1 MAGSLT
7 LRNIHDFELALLD
20 PAIAMT
26 TRGVLLNEP
35 RRQAMMKALG
45 DARVPLLRE
54 TRDFVVSEIFASA
67 LAGDKPLPNKKLF
80 LTKWRCRCCRAGKIK
95 TQHCW
100 TCADYKERPGLR
112 ILYNLPKCRQCG
124 GEPKRDDLTFKP
136 TSTQQVKIV
145 LYNLLKLPKR
155 IKDGKLTADE
165 DALKSLLA
173 HDSSG
178 FVKKLIEIRKLST
191 MRSIFKRIEP
201 GADGRIR
208 SFYNP
213 AGTETGRFSSSGG
226 RPESKVNWALVE
238 STNLQNMP
246 KKEAKVDA
254 RFNVRHCFVPEPGHV
269 FIEADLGGAEA
280 WVTAACSGDDRLLQR
295 LADPNFNVHIW
306 TATAIFP
313 SKSTISRDSDEYTLG
328 KKARHA
334 LNYGMQW
341 ATFLKN
347 INADADKT
355 GIAIDA
361 ADARRITRAYHK
373 LHPELKQWWNQVQ
386 RRLNATKNLTTCFGR
401 KRTFFGRGQG
411 VWLGE
416 AHREAIAFEPQST
429 VADLLNRGLLRWW
442 RQHDGK
448 IGDLLMQVHDSVLIS
463 VPRERAALAAQLLR
477 RCLEEEIEVNGRSF
491 TIPVE
496 VSTSATSWA
505 EMRAA

>member
-1 MAGSLT
+1 
-7 LRNIHDFELALLD
+7 
-20 PAIAMT
+20 MT

-45 DARVPLLRE
+45 DARAPLLRE
-54 TRDFVVSEIFASA
+54 TRDFVVSEIFASV
-67 LAGDKPLPNKKLF
+67 LQGDKPLPNKKLF

-155 IKDGKLTADE
+155 LKDGKLTADE
-165 DALKSLLA
+165 EALKSLLA

-191 MRSIFKRIEP
+191 MRSIFKRITP

-295 LADPNFNVHIW
+295 LADPNFNIHVW
-306 TATAIFP
+306 TAAHIFNR
-313 SKSTISRDSDEYTLG
+313 SESSIHKDSYEYVLG
-328 KKARHA
+328 KMGRHA
-334 LNYGMQW
+334 LNYGMQHM
-341 ATFLKN
+341 TFLRN
-347 INADADKT
+347 VNAEADKT
-355 GIAIDA
+355 GIAITSGES
-361 ADARRITRAYHK
+361 RQITTGYHK
-373 LHPELKQWWNQVQ
+373 LTPALKPWWARV
-386 RRLNATKNLTTCFGR
+386 ATQLASKKQLTTCFGR

-416 AHREAIAFEPQST
+416 AHREAIAYEPQST

-463 VPRERAALAAQLLR
+463 VPEARAALAARLLR
-477 RCLEEEIEVNGRSF
+477 RCLEEEIEVNGRKF

-496 VSTSATSWA
+496 VSVSETSWA
-505 EMRAA
+505 EMKAA